1 MEVSFSFLKNHKVGQ
16 NNIITLRDKCN
27 VHHKKM
33 YIILQYL
40 DDLNMFGFL
49 FIVLIE

>member
-1 MEVSFSFLKNHKVGQ
+1 MEVSFSFLKNHKADQ
-16 NNIITLRDKCN
+16 NNITTLLDKYI
-27 VHHKKM
+27 VDHKKM

-49 FIVLIE
+49 FILLIG